1 VDLTCQSSGPSRWE
15 RLGLVVAAAV
25 VLLFGAVV
33 VWRGAFLQVRRT
45 DLGVFLRAAWAVR
58 SGADVYGITDDK
70 GLPYNYPL
78 LLAILLTPLADP
90 PPGVDMAGTIPFGL
104 KVGLWYLFSVTIL
117 VLAIH
122 LLANALTDTIPDL
135 AQGIG
140 PPRSRRWWGLRVLP
154 VLACLPAIGQG
165 LGLGQVN
172 VLWLALTCGMAV
184 ALLRGQ
190 SLRAGLW
197 LAGAVCLKVLP
208 IFLVLYPL
216 WRRDLRCLGGLT
228 LGLVVGLGVVP
239 VAALGPSRALD
250 CSRTWIEVMLL
261 PAFGRGHDRSRE
273 ADLLGITKTNNQAL
287 MPVLHKTLNLRLNRD
302 KIPTEVASGVRL
314 AHWLIGGS
322 LTLTTLLASGW
333 HRPRSPHA
341 DLLLLGLLNIN
352 MLLLSPAGHNHYLLL
367 LVLPAMGLLAASLQP
382 AVPPHLASWLRLFL
396 IVNPIVSVLPMFEN
410 LRIVH
415 DIGLAMYCGIF
426 LWFLGVLTL
435 RRLRHSSPLAGSVGA
450 LRPAA

>member
-1 VDLTCQSSGPSRWE
+1 
-15 RLGLVVAAAV
+15 
-25 VLLFGAVV
+25 
-33 VWRGAFLQVRRT
+33 
-45 DLGVFLRAAWAVR
+45 
-58 SGADVYGITDDK
+58 
-70 GLPYNYPL
+70 
-78 LLAILLTPLADP
+78 
-90 PPGVDMAGTIPFGL
+90 
-104 KVGLWYLFSVTIL
+104 IL

-172 VLWLALTCGMAV
+172 VLWLALTFGLAV
-184 ALLRGQ
+184 APFRGA

-273 ADLLGITKTNNQAL
+273 
-287 MPVLHKTLNLRLNRD
+287 
-302 KIPTEVASGVRL
+302 
-314 AHWLIGGS
+314 
-322 LTLTTLLASGW
+322 
-333 HRPRSPHA
+333 
-341 DLLLLGLLNIN
+341 
-352 MLLLSPAGHNHYLLL
+352 
-367 LVLPAMGLLAASLQP
+367 
-382 AVPPHLASWLRLFL
+382 
-396 IVNPIVSVLPMFEN
+396 
-410 LRIVH
+410 
-415 DIGLAMYCGIF
+415 
-426 LWFLGVLTL
+426 
-435 RRLRHSSPLAGSVGA
+435 
-450 LRPAA
+450 